1 MVFSSNIFLFF
12 FLPIFL
18 VAYFLTPRKFR
29 NYTLLLFSIVF
40 YAYGAPDFVFLL
52 VGECIVN
59 YYVVRAMVKRN
70 PEGLTD
76 RMGGKTENGKRKTI
90 LCAISIILS
99 LGLLL
104 YFKYANFMMENLNG
118 ILGWFHHEPV
128 SWMKVALPIGIS
140 FFTFQSITYT
150 LDVYRGVTPPSQK
163 LTDYVL
169 YIMMFPQ
176 LIAGPIVNY
185 NSVAAQLVERDSTM
199 EDRVLGFY
207 RFVIGL
213 AKKVLIANTLAVY
226 ADQVFDMN
234 YSDLSSGTAWLA
246 ALSYTMQI
254 YFDFS
259 GYSDMAIGLGKM
271 MGFRFPENFNNPYTS
286 HNITEFWK
294 RWHITLG
301 NFIMNYLYIPLG
313 GNRKGKGRM
322 YFNLWLCFLL
332 SGLWH
337 GASWNFV
344 LWGAY
349 HGLFICLDKLLN
361 GKRNPKGL
369 TDRMGGKTENG
380 KRSVLRS
387 PFSVPFTF
395 LIVLIGWVLF
405 RVEGIAPIGDFYQA
419 MFSFRSGDF
428 VRADSQYWFVL
439 ALALVFSFLTLTK
452 GGLRLQELV
461 FADHYTPR
469 RSWIMFAI
477 TLVLLILSAGSL
489 CVSNFNPFIYFRF

>member
-18 VAYFLTPRKFR
+18 IAYFVTPQKFR
-29 NYTLLLFSIVF
+29 NYTLLLFSLVF

-59 YYVVRAMVKRN
+59 YYLVRGMA
-70 PEGLTD
+70 
-76 RMGGKTENGKRKTI
+76 KTEKTSTKRL
-90 LCAISIILS
+90 LCGLS
-99 LGLLL
+99 VVMALGLLL
-104 YFKYANFMMENLNG
+104 YFKYANFFMENLNA
-118 ILGWFHHEPV
+118 ILGWAHHEPIG
-128 SWMKVALPIGIS
+128 WMKVALPIGIS

-150 LDVYRGVTPPSQK
+150 IDVYRGTTPPSQK

-185 NSVAAQLVERDSTM
+185 NSVAAQLVSRTSTM
-199 EDRVLGFY
+199 EDRTLGFY

-213 AKKVLIANTLAVY
+213 AKKVLIANTMALY
-226 ADQVFDMN
+226 ADQVFGMN
-234 YSDLSSGTAWLA
+234 YGDLATGTAWIGILA
-246 ALSYTMQI
+246 YTFQI

-271 MGFRFPENFNNPYTS
+271 MGFRFPENFNDPYTS
-286 HNITEFWK
+286 RSVTEFWK
-294 RWHITLG
+294 RWHMTLG

-344 LWGAY
+344 LWGAF
-349 HGLFICLDKLLN
+349 HGLFICADKLFLKN
-361 GKRNPKGL
+361 LLKKAGTVP
-369 TDRMGGKTENG
+369 
-380 KRSVLRS
+380 SV
-387 PFSVPFTF
+387 VITF
-395 LIVLIGWVLF
+395 FLVAMGWVLF
-405 RVEGIAPIGDFYQA
+405 RVDTAADAGGFYQA
-419 MFSFRSGDF
+419 LFAFRDGLTVAGDAQF
-428 VRADSQYWFVL
+428 WCVF
-439 ALALVFSFLTLTK
+439 ALAIAFSFLTLLPF
-452 GGLRLQELV
+452 GQRLQDSI
-461 FADHYTPR
+461 FADHYSKPL
-469 RSWIMFAI
+469 SWTMFAI
-477 TLVLLILSAGSL
+477 TLVLFVLSAGSL
-489 CVSNFNPFIYFRF
+489 CVSDFNPFIYFRF

>member
-18 VAYFLTPRKFR
+18 IAYFITPHKFR
-29 NYTLLLFSIVF
+29 NYTLLLFSLVF

-52 VGECIVN
+52 VGECVVN
-59 YYVVRAMVKRN
+59 YFLVRGMAQT
-70 PEGLTD
+70 E
-76 RMGGKTENGKRKTI
+76 KTGTKKL
-90 LCAISIILS
+90 LCALS
-99 LGLLL
+99 VIMALGLLF
-104 YFKYANFMMENLNG
+104 YFKYANFFMENLNAL
-118 ILGWFHHEPV
+118 LGWMHQEPV
-128 SWMKVALPIGIS
+128 GWMKVALPIGIS

-150 LDVYRGVTPPSQK
+150 IDVYRGTTPASQK

-185 NSVAAQLVERDSTM
+185 NSVAAQLVERSSTM

-213 AKKVLIANTLAVY
+213 AKKVLIANTMALY
-226 ADQVFDMN
+226 ADQVFGMDYGNMA
-234 YSDLSSGTAWLA
+234 SGTAWIGILA
-246 ALSYTMQI
+246 YTFQI

-271 MGFRFPENFNNPYTS
+271 MGFRFPENFNDPYTS
-286 HNITEFWK
+286 RSVTEFWK
-294 RWHITLG
+294 RWHMTLG

-344 LWGAY
+344 LWGAF
-349 HGLFICLDKLLN
+349 HGFFICADKLFLKN
-361 GKRNPKGL
+361 ALK
-369 TDRMGGKTENG
+369 KTG
-380 KRSVLRS
+380 TIPSVII
-387 PFSVPFTF
+387 TF
-395 LIVLIGWVLF
+395 FLVAMGWVLF
-405 RVEGIAPIGDFYQA
+405 RVDTAADAGAYYQA
-419 MFSFRSGDF
+419 LFAIKGGLTVAGDAQF
-428 VRADSQYWFVL
+428 WCTF
-439 ALALVFSFLTLTK
+439 ALAVVFSFLTLSPLGQK
-452 GGLRLQELV
+452 LQDNI
-461 FADHYTPR
+461 FADSYSKPL
-469 RSWIMFAI
+469 SWTMFAI
-477 TLVLLILSAGSL
+477 TLVLFILSAGSL
-489 CVSNFNPFIYFRF
+489 CVSDFNPFIYFRF

>member
-18 VAYFLTPRKFR
+18 IAYFVTPQKFR
-29 NYTLLLFSIVF
+29 NYTLLLFSLIF

-52 VGECIVN
+52 VGECIIN
-59 YYVVRAMVKRN
+59 YFLVRGM
-70 PEGLTD
+70 T
-76 RMGGKTENGKRKTI
+76 KTEKTGTKKL
-90 LCAISIILS
+90 LCALSIVMA

-104 YFKYANFMMENLNG
+104 YFKYANFFMENLNV
-118 ILGWFHHEPV
+118 ILGWAHHEPV

-150 LDVYRGVTPPSQK
+150 IDVYRGTTPPSQK

-185 NSVAAQLVERDSTM
+185 NSVAAQLVSRTSTM
-199 EDRVLGFY
+199 EDRVVGFY

-213 AKKVLIANTLAVY
+213 GKKVLIANTLAAY
-226 ADQVFDMN
+226 ADQVFGMN
-234 YSDLSSGTAWLA
+234 YSDLATGTAWIGI
-246 ALSYTMQI
+246 LSYTFQI

-271 MGFRFPENFNNPYTS
+271 MGFRFPENFNDPYTS
-286 HNITEFWK
+286 RSVTEFWK
-294 RWHITLG
+294 RWHMTLG

-344 LWGAY
+344 LWGAF
-349 HGLFICLDKLLN
+349 HGLFICADKLFLKN
-361 GKRNPKGL
+361 ALKKIGTIP
-369 TDRMGGKTENG
+369 
-380 KRSVLRS
+380 SVII
-387 PFSVPFTF
+387 TF
-395 LIVLIGWVLF
+395 FLVAMGWVLF
-405 RVEGIAPIGDFYQA
+405 RVDTAADAGGFYQA
-419 MFSFRSGDF
+419 LFSFKDGLT
-428 VRADSQYWFVL
+428 VVGDSQFWCVFVL
-439 ALALVFSFLTLTK
+439 AIIFSFLTLTQAGQK
-452 GGLRLQELV
+452 LQDKI
-461 FADHYTPR
+461 FADSYSKPL
-469 RSWIMFAI
+469 SWTMFAI
-477 TLVLLILSAGSL
+477 TLVLFILSAGSL
-489 CVSNFNPFIYFRF
+489 CVSDFNPFIYFRF

>member
-18 VAYFLTPRKFR
+18 IAYFITPQKFR

-52 VGECIVN
+52 IGECIIN
-59 YYVVRAMVKRN
+59 YFIVKAMGRCSDGVHTVSTTKK
-70 PEGLTD
+70 
-76 RMGGKTENGKRKTI
+76 KT
-90 LCAISIILS
+90 LCALSIIIA

-104 YFKYANFMMENLNG
+104 YFKYANFFMENLNT
-118 ILGWFHHEPV
+118 ILGWAHHEPV
-128 SWMKVALPIGIS
+128 GWMKVALPIGIS

-150 LDVYRGVTPPSQK
+150 LDVYRGTTPPSQK

-185 NSVAAQLVERDSTM
+185 NSVATQLVSRTNTM
-199 EDRVLGFY
+199 EDRVVGFY

-213 AKKVLIANTLAVY
+213 GKKVLIANTMAAY
-226 ADQVFDMN
+226 ADQVFGMA
-234 YSDLSSGTAWLA
+234 YGDLATGTTWIGILA
-246 ALSYTMQI
+246 YTFQI

-271 MGFRFPENFNNPYTS
+271 MGFRFPENFNDPYTS
-286 HNITEFWK
+286 QSITEFWK
-294 RWHITLG
+294 RWHMTLG

-337 GASWNFV
+337 GASWTFV
-344 LWGAY
+344 LWGAF
-349 HGLFICLDKLLN
+349 HGLFICADKLFLKN
-361 GKRNPKGL
+361 LLKKVGKIPA
-369 TDRMGGKTENG
+369 
-380 KRSVLRS
+380 VI
-387 PFSVPFTF
+387 FTF
-395 LIVLIGWVLF
+395 FIVAMGWVLF
-405 RVEGIAPIGDFYQA
+405 RVDTAVDAGGFYQA
-419 MFSFRSGDF
+419 LFAFRKGASVIGDAQF
-428 VRADSQYWFVL
+428 WCVF
-439 ALALVFSFLTLTK
+439 ALAVFFSFLTLTPF
-452 GGLRLQELV
+452 GQRLQDRI
-461 FADHYTPR
+461 FADSYSKSL
-469 RSWIMFAI
+469 SWTMFAI
-477 TLVLLILSAGSL
+477 ALILFILSAGSL
-489 CVSNFNPFIYFRF
+489 CVSDFNPFIYFRF

>member
-18 VAYFLTPRKFR
+18 IAYFITPHKFR
-29 NYTLLLFSIVF
+29 NYTLLLFSLVF

-52 VGECIVN
+52 VGECVVN
-59 YYVVRAMVKRN
+59 YFLVRGMAQT
-70 PEGLTD
+70 E
-76 RMGGKTENGKRKTI
+76 KTGAKKL
-90 LCAISIILS
+90 LCALS
-99 LGLLL
+99 VIMALGLLF
-104 YFKYANFMMENLNG
+104 YFKYANFFMENLNAL
-118 ILGWFHHEPV
+118 LGWMHQEPV
-128 SWMKVALPIGIS
+128 GWMKVALPIGIS

-150 LDVYRGVTPPSQK
+150 IDVYRGTTPASQK

-185 NSVAAQLVERDSTM
+185 NSVAAQLVERSSTM

-213 AKKVLIANTLAVY
+213 AKKVLIANTMALY
-226 ADQVFDMN
+226 ADQVFGMDYGNMA
-234 YSDLSSGTAWLA
+234 SGTAWIGILA
-246 ALSYTMQI
+246 YTFQI

-271 MGFRFPENFNNPYTS
+271 MGFRFPENFNDPSTS
-286 HNITEFWK
+286 RSVTEFWK
-294 RWHITLG
+294 RWHMTLG

-344 LWGAY
+344 LWGAF
-349 HGLFICLDKLLN
+349 HGFFICADKLFLKN
-361 GKRNPKGL
+361 ALK
-369 TDRMGGKTENG
+369 KTG
-380 KRSVLRS
+380 TIPSVII
-387 PFSVPFTF
+387 TF
-395 LIVLIGWVLF
+395 FLVAMGWVLF
-405 RVEGIAPIGDFYQA
+405 RVDTAADAGAYYQA
-419 MFSFRSGDF
+419 LFAIKGGLTVAGDAQF
-428 VRADSQYWFVL
+428 WCTF
-439 ALALVFSFLTLTK
+439 ALAVVFSFLTLSPLGQK
-452 GGLRLQELV
+452 LQDNI
-461 FADHYTPR
+461 FADSYSKPL
-469 RSWIMFAI
+469 SWTMFAI
-477 TLVLLILSAGSL
+477 TLVLFILSAGSL
-489 CVSNFNPFIYFRF
+489 CVSDFNPFIYFRF

>member
-18 VAYFLTPRKFR
+18 IAYFITPQKFR

-52 VGECIVN
+52 VGECVIN
-59 YYVVRAMVKRN
+59 YFLVRGMA
-70 PEGLTD
+70 
-76 RMGGKTENGKRKTI
+76 KTEKIGTKKL
-90 LCAISIILS
+90 LCAFSVIMA

-104 YFKYANFMMENLNG
+104 YFKYANFFMENLNT
-118 ILGWFHHEPV
+118 ILGWTHHEPIG
-128 SWMKVALPIGIS
+128 WMKVALPIGIS

-150 LDVYRGVTPPSQK
+150 LDVYRGTTPPSQK

-185 NSVAAQLVERDSTM
+185 NSVAAQLVSRTSTM
-199 EDRVLGFY
+199 EDRVVGFY

-213 AKKVLIANTLAVY
+213 GKKVLIANTMAAY
-226 ADQVFDMN
+226 ADQVFGMA
-234 YSDLSSGTAWLA
+234 YGDLATGTAWIGILA
-246 ALSYTMQI
+246 YTFQI

-271 MGFRFPENFNNPYTS
+271 MGFRFPENFNDPYTS
-286 HNITEFWK
+286 RSVTEFWK
-294 RWHITLG
+294 RWHMTLG

-322 YFNLWLCFLL
+322 YLNLWLCFLL

-344 LWGAY
+344 LWGAF
-349 HGLFICLDKLLN
+349 HGFFICADKFFLKNALKKI
-361 GKRNPKGL
+361 GTLP
-369 TDRMGGKTENG
+369 
-380 KRSVLRS
+380 SVII
-387 PFSVPFTF
+387 TF
-395 LIVLIGWVLF
+395 FLVAMGWVLF
-405 RVEGIAPIGDFYQA
+405 RVDTASDAGAFYQA
-419 MFSFRSGDF
+419 LFAFKGGLMVAGDAQF
-428 VRADSQYWFVL
+428 WCIF
-439 ALALVFSFLTLTK
+439 ALAIIFSFLTLLPF
-452 GGLRLQELV
+452 GQRLQDRI
-461 FADHYTPR
+461 FADSYSKPL
-469 RSWIMFAI
+469 SWTMFAI
-477 TLVLLILSAGSL
+477 TLVLFILSAGSL
-489 CVSNFNPFIYFRF
+489 CVSDFNPFIYFRF

>member
-18 VAYFLTPRKFR
+18 IAYFVTPQKFR
-29 NYTLLLFSIVF
+29 NYTLLLFSLVF

-59 YYVVRAMVKRN
+59 YFLVRGMA
-70 PEGLTD
+70 
-76 RMGGKTENGKRKTI
+76 KTEKTSTKRL
-90 LCAISIILS
+90 LCGLS
-99 LGLLL
+99 VVMALGLLL
-104 YFKYANFMMENLNG
+104 YFKYANFFMENLNA
-118 ILGWFHHEPV
+118 ILGWTHHEPID
-128 SWMKVALPIGIS
+128 WMKVALPIGIS

-150 LDVYRGVTPPSQK
+150 IDVYRGTTPPSQK

-185 NSVAAQLVERDSTM
+185 NSVAAQLVSRTSTM
-199 EDRVLGFY
+199 EDRTLGFY

-213 AKKVLIANTLAVY
+213 AKKVLIANTMALY
-226 ADQVFDMN
+226 ADQVFGMN
-234 YSDLSSGTAWLA
+234 YGDLATGTAWIGILA
-246 ALSYTMQI
+246 YTFQI

-271 MGFRFPENFNNPYTS
+271 MGFRFPENFNDPYTS
-286 HNITEFWK
+286 RSVTEFWK
-294 RWHITLG
+294 RWHMTLG

-344 LWGAY
+344 LWGAF
-349 HGLFICLDKLLN
+349 HGLFICADKLFLKN
-361 GKRNPKGL
+361 LLKKAGTVP
-369 TDRMGGKTENG
+369 
-380 KRSVLRS
+380 SV
-387 PFSVPFTF
+387 VITF
-395 LIVLIGWVLF
+395 FLVAMGWVLF
-405 RVEGIAPIGDFYQA
+405 RVDTAADAGGFYQA
-419 MFSFRSGDF
+419 LFAFRDGLTVAGDAQF
-428 VRADSQYWFVL
+428 WCVF
-439 ALALVFSFLTLTK
+439 ALAIAFSFLTLLPF
-452 GGLRLQELV
+452 GQRLQDSI
-461 FADHYTPR
+461 FADHYSKPL
-469 RSWIMFAI
+469 SWTMFAI
-477 TLVLLILSAGSL
+477 TLVLFVLSAGSL
-489 CVSNFNPFIYFRF
+489 CVSDFNPFIYFRF

>member
-18 VAYFLTPRKFR
+18 IAYFATPQKFR
-29 NYTLLLFSIVF
+29 NYTLLLFSLVF

-52 VGECIVN
+52 VGECIIN
-59 YYVVRAMVKRN
+59 YYLVNAMA
-70 PEGLTD
+70 
-76 RMGGKTENGKRKTI
+76 KTEKTGAKKL
-90 LCAISIILS
+90 LCALS
-99 LGLLL
+99 VLMALGLLL
-104 YFKYANFMMENLNG
+104 YFKYANFFVENINT
-118 ILGWFHHEPV
+118 ILGWTHHEPV

-150 LDVYRGVTPPSQK
+150 LDVYRGVSPASKK

-185 NSVAAQLVERDSTM
+185 NSVAAQLVERTSTM
-199 EDRVLGFY
+199 EDRTLGFY

-213 AKKVLIANTLAVY
+213 AKKVLIANTLAAY
-226 ADQVFDMN
+226 ADQVFAMDYGN
-234 YSDLSSGTAWLA
+234 LATGTAWIGI
-246 ALSYTMQI
+246 LSYTFQI

-271 MGFRFPENFNNPYTS
+271 MGFRFPENFNDPYTS
-286 HNITEFWK
+286 RSVTEFWK

-337 GASWNFV
+337 GASWTFV
-344 LWGAY
+344 LWGAF
-349 HGLFICLDKLLN
+349 HGFFICADKLFLKDVLKKI
-361 GKRNPKGL
+361 GKVPAVIL
-369 TDRMGGKTENG
+369 T
-380 KRSVLRS
+380 
-387 PFSVPFTF
+387 FF
-395 LIVLIGWVLF
+395 IVNLGWVLF
-405 RVEGIAPIGDFYQA
+405 RVDTAADAGSFYQA
-419 MFSFRSGDF
+419 LFAFRDGLTNGAEA
-428 VRADSQYWFVL
+428 RYWFTF
-439 ALALVFSFLTLTK
+439 ALAVIFSFLTLFK
-452 GGLRLQELV
+452 AGQKLQDTI
-461 FADHYTPR
+461 FADHYSKGL
-469 RSWIMFAI
+469 SWTMFAI
-477 TLVLLILSAGSL
+477 CLVLFILSAGSL
-489 CVSNFNPFIYFRF
+489 CVSDFNPFIYFRF

>member
-18 VAYFLTPRKFR
+18 IAYFVTPQKFR
-29 NYTLLLFSIVF
+29 NYTLLLFSLIF

-52 VGECIVN
+52 VGECIIN
-59 YYVVRAMVKRN
+59 YFLVRGMT
-70 PEGLTD
+70 E
-76 RMGGKTENGKRKTI
+76 KTGTKKL
-90 LCAISIILS
+90 LCALSIVMA

-104 YFKYANFMMENLNG
+104 YFKYANFFMENLNV
-118 ILGWFHHEPV
+118 ILGWAHHEPV

-150 LDVYRGVTPPSQK
+150 IDVYRGTTPPSQK

-185 NSVAAQLVERDSTM
+185 NSVAAQLVSRTSTM
-199 EDRVLGFY
+199 EDRVVGFY

-213 AKKVLIANTLAVY
+213 GKKVLIANTLAAY
-226 ADQVFDMN
+226 ADQVFGMN
-234 YSDLSSGTAWLA
+234 YSDLATGTAWIGI
-246 ALSYTMQI
+246 LSYTFQI

-271 MGFRFPENFNNPYTS
+271 MGFRFPENFNDPYTS
-286 HNITEFWK
+286 RSVTEFWK
-294 RWHITLG
+294 RWHMTLG

-344 LWGAY
+344 LWGAF
-349 HGLFICLDKLLN
+349 HGLFICADKLFLKN
-361 GKRNPKGL
+361 ALKKIGTIP
-369 TDRMGGKTENG
+369 
-380 KRSVLRS
+380 SVII
-387 PFSVPFTF
+387 TF
-395 LIVLIGWVLF
+395 FLVAMGWVLF
-405 RVEGIAPIGDFYQA
+405 RVDTAADAGGFYQA
-419 MFSFRSGDF
+419 LFSFKDGLT
-428 VRADSQYWFVL
+428 VVGDSQFWCVFVL
-439 ALALVFSFLTLTK
+439 SIIFSFLTLTQAGQK
-452 GGLRLQELV
+452 LQDKI
-461 FADHYTPR
+461 FADSYSKPL
-469 RSWIMFAI
+469 SWTMFAI
-477 TLVLLILSAGSL
+477 TLVLFILSAGSL
-489 CVSNFNPFIYFRF
+489 CVSDFNPFIYFRF

>member
-18 VAYFLTPRKFR
+18 IAYFVTPQKFR
-29 NYTLLLFSIVF
+29 NYTLLLFSLVF

-59 YYVVRAMVKRN
+59 YFLVKAMA
-70 PEGLTD
+70 
-76 RMGGKTENGKRKTI
+76 KTEKTSTKRL
-90 LCAISIILS
+90 LCGLS
-99 LGLLL
+99 VVMALGLLL
-104 YFKYANFMMENLNG
+104 YFKYANFFMENLNA
-118 ILGWFHHEPV
+118 ILGWAHHEPIG
-128 SWMKVALPIGIS
+128 WMKVALPIGIS

-150 LDVYRGVTPPSQK
+150 IDVYRGTTPPSQK

-185 NSVAAQLVERDSTM
+185 NSVAAQLVSRTSTM
-199 EDRVLGFY
+199 EDRTLGFY

-213 AKKVLIANTLAVY
+213 AKKVLIANTMALY
-226 ADQVFDMN
+226 ADQVFGMN
-234 YSDLSSGTAWLA
+234 YGDLATGTAWIGILA
-246 ALSYTMQI
+246 YTFQI

-271 MGFRFPENFNNPYTS
+271 MGFRFPENFNDPYTS
-286 HNITEFWK
+286 RSVTEFWK
-294 RWHITLG
+294 RWHMTLG

-344 LWGAY
+344 LWGAF
-349 HGLFICLDKLLN
+349 HGLFICADKLFLKN
-361 GKRNPKGL
+361 LLKKAGTVP
-369 TDRMGGKTENG
+369 
-380 KRSVLRS
+380 SV
-387 PFSVPFTF
+387 VITF
-395 LIVLIGWVLF
+395 FLVAMGWVLF
-405 RVEGIAPIGDFYQA
+405 RVDTAADAGGFYQA
-419 MFSFRSGDF
+419 LFAFRDGLTVAGDAQF
-428 VRADSQYWFVL
+428 WCVF
-439 ALALVFSFLTLTK
+439 ALAIAFSFLTLLPF
-452 GGLRLQELV
+452 GQRLQNSI
-461 FADHYTPR
+461 FADHYSKPL
-469 RSWIMFAI
+469 SWTMFAI
-477 TLVLLILSAGSL
+477 TLVLFVLSAGSL
-489 CVSNFNPFIYFRF
+489 CVSDFNPFIYFRF

>member
-18 VAYFLTPRKFR
+18 IAYFVTPQKFR
-29 NYTLLLFSIVF
+29 NYTLLLFSLVF
-40 YAYGAPDFVFLL
+40 YAYGAPDFIFLL

-59 YYVVRAMVKRN
+59 YLLVRGMAKAEKAN
-70 PEGLTD
+70 AKKLLCGL
-76 RMGGKTENGKRKTI
+76 
-90 LCAISIILS
+90 SIIMA

-104 YFKYANFMMENLNG
+104 YFKYANFFMENLNA
-118 ILGWFHHEPV
+118 ILGWMHHEPV

-150 LDVYRGVTPPSQK
+150 IDVYRGTTPPSQK

-185 NSVAAQLVERDSTM
+185 NSVAAELVSRTSTM
-199 EDRVLGFY
+199 EDRVVGFY

-213 AKKVLIANTLAVY
+213 AKKVLIANTLAAY
-226 ADQVFDMN
+226 ADQVFGMS
-234 YSDLSSGTAWLA
+234 YGDLATGTAWIGI
-246 ALSYTMQI
+246 LSYTFQI

-271 MGFRFPENFNNPYTS
+271 MGFRFPENFNDPYTS
-286 HNITEFWK
+286 RSVTEFWK
-294 RWHITLG
+294 RWHMTLG

-337 GASWNFV
+337 GASWTFV
-344 LWGAY
+344 LWGAF
-349 HGLFICLDKLLN
+349 HGLFICADKLFLKDLLKKA
-361 GKRNPKGL
+361 GKLP
-369 TDRMGGKTENG
+369 
-380 KRSVLRS
+380 SVII
-387 PFSVPFTF
+387 TF
-395 LIVLIGWVLF
+395 FIVNMGWVLF
-405 RVEGIAPIGDFYQA
+405 RADTAADAGGFYQA
-419 MFSFRSGDF
+419 LFSFKGGMSVAGDAQF
-428 VRADSQYWFVL
+428 WCIF
-439 ALALVFSFLTLTK
+439 ALAVVFSFLTLVPLGQRIQDK
-452 GGLRLQELV
+452 IFSDSYSKPL
-461 FADHYTPR
+461 
-469 RSWIMFAI
+469 SWTMFAV
-477 TLVLLILSAGSL
+477 TLVLFVLSAGSL
-489 CVSNFNPFIYFRF
+489 CVSDFNPFIYFRF

>member
-18 VAYFLTPRKFR
+18 IAYFVTPQKFR
-29 NYTLLLFSIVF
+29 NYTLLLFSLVF

-59 YYVVRAMVKRN
+59 YFLVRGMA
-70 PEGLTD
+70 
-76 RMGGKTENGKRKTI
+76 KTEKTSTKRL
-90 LCAISIILS
+90 LCGLS
-99 LGLLL
+99 VVMALGLLL
-104 YFKYANFMMENLNG
+104 YFKYANFFMENLNA
-118 ILGWFHHEPV
+118 ILGWAHHEPIG
-128 SWMKVALPIGIS
+128 WMKVALPIGIS

-150 LDVYRGVTPPSQK
+150 IDVYRGTTPPSQK

-185 NSVAAQLVERDSTM
+185 NSVAAQLVSRTSTM
-199 EDRVLGFY
+199 EDRALGFY

-213 AKKVLIANTLAVY
+213 AKKVLIANTMALY
-226 ADQVFDMN
+226 ADQVFGMN
-234 YSDLSSGTAWLA
+234 YGDLATGTAWIGILA
-246 ALSYTMQI
+246 YTFQI

-271 MGFRFPENFNNPYTS
+271 MGFRFPENFNDPYTS
-286 HNITEFWK
+286 RSVTEFWK
-294 RWHITLG
+294 RWHMTLG

-344 LWGAY
+344 LWGAF
-349 HGLFICLDKLLN
+349 HGLFICADKLFLKN
-361 GKRNPKGL
+361 LLKKAGTVP
-369 TDRMGGKTENG
+369 
-380 KRSVLRS
+380 SV
-387 PFSVPFTF
+387 VITF
-395 LIVLIGWVLF
+395 FLVAMGWVLF
-405 RVEGIAPIGDFYQA
+405 RVDTAADAGGFYQA
-419 MFSFRSGDF
+419 LFAFRDGLTVTGDAQF
-428 VRADSQYWFVL
+428 WCVF
-439 ALALVFSFLTLTK
+439 ALAIAFSFLTLLPF
-452 GGLRLQELV
+452 GQRLQDSI
-461 FADHYTPR
+461 FADHYSKPL
-469 RSWIMFAI
+469 SWTMFAI
-477 TLVLLILSAGSL
+477 TLVLFVLSAGSL
-489 CVSNFNPFIYFRF
+489 CVSDFNPFIYFRF

>member
-18 VAYFLTPRKFR
+18 IAYFITPQKFR

-52 VGECIVN
+52 VGECVIN
-59 YYVVRAMVKRN
+59 YFIVRAMGRCTDGACVSTKKKLLC
-70 PEGLTD
+70 GLSVV
-76 RMGGKTENGKRKTI
+76 M
-90 LCAISIILS
+90 A

-104 YFKYANFMMENLNG
+104 YFKYANFFMENLNT
-118 ILGWFHHEPV
+118 ILGWAHHEPIG
-128 SWMKVALPIGIS
+128 WMKVALPIGIS

-150 LDVYRGVTPPSQK
+150 IDVYRGTTPPSQK

-185 NSVAAQLVERDSTM
+185 NSVAAQLVSRTSTM
-199 EDRVLGFY
+199 EDRVVGFY

-213 AKKVLIANTLAVY
+213 AKKVLIANTMAAY
-226 ADQVFDMN
+226 ADQVFGMA
-234 YSDLSSGTAWLA
+234 YGDLATGTAWIGILA
-246 ALSYTMQI
+246 YTFQI

-271 MGFRFPENFNNPYTS
+271 MGFRFPENFNDPYTS
-286 HNITEFWK
+286 RSVTEFWK
-294 RWHITLG
+294 RWHMTLG

-337 GASWNFV
+337 GALFPALGSVAWSLVELRPLGRFPRLV
-344 LWGAY
+344 HLRRQTLPQKRIKEDRHATLRRHHLLPCS
-349 HGLFICLDKLLN
+349 HGLGALPRRHGSRCRRVLSSAVRFQRRLD
-361 GKRNPKGL
+361 
-369 TDRMGGKTENG
+369 GGRRRTILV
-380 KRSVLRS
+380 RLCPRHSVLLPHS
-387 PFSVPFTF
+387 C
-395 LIVLIGWVLF
+395 
-405 RVEGIAPIGDFYQA
+405 PIRTKTSRPHLRRQLLQTALVDHVCHHLGLVHPL
-419 MFSFRSGDF
+419 S
-428 VRADSQYWFVL
+428 WFV
-439 ALALVFSFLTLTK
+439 V
-452 GGLRLQELV
+452 R
-461 FADHYTPR
+461 
-469 RSWIMFAI
+469 
-477 TLVLLILSAGSL
+477 
-489 CVSNFNPFIYFRF
+489 FRFQPLHLL